1 MFIENNEIIIKRM
14 FLYILSKTMF
24 IMGFWCAVI
33 GAASALDNHLT
44 HTGFYLKI
52 IEFIKLI
59 IGWPWF

>member
-1 MFIENNEIIIKRM
+1 
-14 FLYILSKTMF
+14 MF